1 MERLA
6 AGLSE
11 AQGALWTR
19 GLAVCHCDR
28 DRPCAH
34 GSLHVALQPQPAVTH
49 PCQGHTYQG
58 MEVTTKGTVEL
69 LGMVQSPFL
78 PLQLQEQSSTK
89 VR

>member
-11 AQGALWTR
+11 ARGASWTR
-19 GLAVCHCDR
+19 GLAVCRRNR

-34 GSLHVALQPQPAVTH
+34 GSLRVTLQPQPAVTH
-49 PCQGHTYQG
+49 PCQGHTCWG
-58 MEVTTKGTVEL
+58 MEVTAKGTVEL

-78 PLQLQEQSSTK
+78 PLQLQEQRPTE